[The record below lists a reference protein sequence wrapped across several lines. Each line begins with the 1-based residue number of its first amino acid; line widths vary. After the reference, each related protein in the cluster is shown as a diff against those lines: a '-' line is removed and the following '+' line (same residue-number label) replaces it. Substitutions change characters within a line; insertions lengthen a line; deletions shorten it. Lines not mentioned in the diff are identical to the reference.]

1 MKNTDVYLD
10 LPKGV
15 KWFQGVSIN
24 HPLGF
29 LWHPLEGAGMYI
41 IYIYING
48 FRVEHKIQMTQC
60 FNIFIFFK
68 KKHPITWHVVIIF
81 LNQTPKVKEPLN
93 RCTASEALV
102 HPWFQIGESP
112 RSCQRHLNTLPEQ
125 MNGVMAASCESLGE
139 RVGARGDLISGAKEP
154 QNLPNHRVEWCDF
167 SEIPMGKM

>member
-1 MKNTDVYLD
+1 
-10 LPKGV
+10 
-15 KWFQGVSIN
+15 
-24 HPLGF
+24 
-29 LWHPLEGAGMYI
+29 
-41 IYIYING
+41 
-48 FRVEHKIQMTQC
+48 MTQC
-60 FNIFIFFK
+60 FKIFIFFK
-68 KKHPITWHVVIIF
+68 QKHPITWHVVLIF
-81 LNQTPKVKEPLN
+81 LNHPTKVKEPLN

-167 SEIPMGKM
+167 SEICMGKMWGELWMFSNRGLQQKVELWRVEKSILPAHGHHTFHT

>member
-1 MKNTDVYLD
+1 MKNKNVYLD

-15 KWFQGVSIN
+15 KWLQGVSIN

-41 IYIYING
+41 IYISLYEWIPG
-48 FRVEHKIQMTQC
+48 GTQNSDDNSVSK
-60 FNIFIFFK
+60 FSFFFQ

-139 RVGARGDLISGAKEP
+139 RVGVRGDLISGALKSP
-154 QNLPNHRVEWCDF
+154 RIFQ
-167 SEIPMGKM
+167 ITG